1 MSITIKEVSTSKEI
15 ADFVELQFKIYKT
28 NAYWVPPM
36 KDDETKALKKEYNPA
51 MEFCTSKFWLAYS
64 NGKPVGRIGGI
75 IIPARNEKMNEKVA
89 RFTRPEFIDDEAV
102 ADKLFETVTAW
113 AKNEGMETLMG
124 PLGFSNLDHQGL
136 LIEGHEW
143 MPSVASDYHHDY
155 YKKHYDRLG
164 FEKEI
169 DWLEFRITFPD
180 ALPDKTFRVANM
192 LKERFK
198 LRSIEFET
206 KAELDP
212 YKNQIFELF
221 NKAFTQLF
229 GTYQLPEKVTKYY
242 IDKYYPILNPKYVKV
257 VVDENDL
264 LTGFLIALPSLSKA
278 MQKAKGKLLPFG
290 WWHIMR
296 ALKNPVEMDLMLTGV
311 IPEFQKRGVAAL
323 LMNDLWQTA
332 NKAGIRFVE
341 TTGMLEN
348 NYVAIQLW
356 KSFDHIQHKRKRCFK
371 KPIV

>member
-1 MSITIKEVSTSKEI
+1 MSIIVKEADSKKVI
-15 ADFVELQFKIYKT
+15 NDFVELQFKLYKHNNHWVAPIKKDEK
-28 NAYWVPPM
+28 NALSP
-36 KDDETKALKKEYNPA
+36 ETNPA
-51 MEFCTSKFWLAYS
+51 MAFTTSKFWVAYKD
-64 NGKPVGRIGGI
+64 GVAVGRIGGI
-75 IIPARNEKMNEKVA
+75 IIPSRNEKMGEKVA
-89 RFTRPEFIDDEAV
+89 RFTRPEFIDDTEV
-102 ADKLFETVTAW
+102 ADVLFETVTKW
-113 AKNEGMETLMG
+113 AKTEGMTTLMG

-143 MPSVASDYHHDY
+143 IAAVASDYHHDY

-169 DWLEFRITFPD
+169 DWLEFRITFPE

-198 LRSIEFET
+198 LRSIEFE
-206 KAELDP
+206 KKEELDP
-212 YKNQIFELF
+212 YKEKIFALF
-221 NKAFTQLF
+221 NKAFSELF
-229 GTYQLPEKVTKYY
+229 GTYELPPEVIKFY

-257 VVDENDL
+257 VVDENDI
-264 LTGFLIALPSLSKA
+264 LTGFIIALPSLSKA
-278 MQKAKGKLLPFG
+278 MQKANGKLLPLG

-323 LMNDLWQTA
+323 LMNDLWLTA
-332 NKAGIRFVE
+332 NKAGIKYVE

-348 NYVAIQLW
+348 NHVAIQMW

-371 KPIV
+371 KNIV

>member
-1 MSITIKEVSTSKEI
+1 MSITVKEVRTKKEI
-15 ADFVELQFKIYKT
+15 ANFVDLQFKIYKT

-36 KDDETKALKKEYNPA
+36 RNDEEKALKKEHNPA
-51 MEFCTSKFWLAYS
+51 MEFCTSKFWLAYK
-64 NGKPVGRIGGI
+64 NGKTVGRIGGI

-102 ADKLFETVTAW
+102 ADILIDTVTAW
-113 AKNEGMETLMG
+113 AKSEGMDTLMG

-136 LIEGHEW
+136 LIEGHDW

-169 DWLEFRITFPD
+169 DWLEFRITFPE
-180 ALPDKTFRVANM
+180 ALPEKTFRVANM

-221 NKAFTQLF
+221 NKAFAQLF

-257 VVDENDL
+257 VVAENDL

-278 MQKAKGKLLPFG
+278 
-290 WWHIMR
+290 
-296 ALKNPVEMDLMLTGV
+296 
-311 IPEFQKRGVAAL
+311 
-323 LMNDLWQTA
+323 TA
-332 NKAGIRFVE
+332 VG
-341 TTGMLEN
+341 
-348 NYVAIQLW
+348 
-356 KSFDHIQHKRKRCFK
+356 
-371 KPIV
+371 